1 MQNVKETSVQVM
13 HPNAAGIDISS
24 RGHYIA
30 VPPDR
35 DTQPVRSFGS
45 FTEDIREIVQWLRS
59 CKIDTVAME
68 STGVYWIQLYL
79 MLEEAGFEVY
89 LVNARHVKN
98 VTGRKTDE
106 LDCQWI
112 QKLHSFGLLS
122 NSFQPDNLTRELRE
136 YVRQRKSL
144 IHDSSRH
151 IQHMQKAM
159 EMMNIK
165 LPNVISDITGKSGMQ
180 IIEAILKGERN
191 PEKLLRLVDARVKA
205 SPLEIKKSLEGR
217 WRKEHLFELKQA
229 FDLYNYFLGK
239 IDECDKEIEK
249 VLSTYDSQEIMP
261 EPDKKKLRNELKII
275 PSLI

>member
-24 RGHYIA
+24 RGHYVA

-205 SPLEIKKSLEGR
+205 SPLEIKKSLEGK